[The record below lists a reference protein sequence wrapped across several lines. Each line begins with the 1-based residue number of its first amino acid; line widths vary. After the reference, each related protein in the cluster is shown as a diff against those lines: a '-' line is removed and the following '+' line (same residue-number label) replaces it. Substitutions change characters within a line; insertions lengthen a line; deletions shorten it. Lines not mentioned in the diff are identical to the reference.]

1 MTRPVYMDNHSTT
14 PLDPRVLEA
23 MMPWLTERFG
33 NAASRSHA
41 YGWEA
46 EEAVDAAREQVAALI
61 GGSAREIVWT
71 SGATESDN
79 LAIRGVADA
88 VAGGPSAAHI
98 VTTRV
103 EHKAV
108 LDTCKR
114 LEREGVEVTYLAV
127 DELGRVSAEE
137 VGAALRDETVLV
149 SVMFV
154 NNEVGAVQ
162 PIAEIGRLAK
172 ARGVLVHCDAVQGI
186 GRLPFDVEQ
195 MSVDL
200 VSLSAHKMYG
210 PKGVGALWV
219 RRKGPRVRLVGQIDG
234 GGHERG
240 MRSGTL
246 NVPAIVGMG
255 EAARIAKEELE
266 RDAAHARALR
276 DRLWERLRAGL
287 PDVQRNGPPLDET
300 RHPGNLNVS
309 FPFVEAESLMLALKD
324 IVAVSSGSA
333 CTSASLEP
341 SYVLRAMGVDDE
353 RAHASIRFG
362 LGRFNTEEEVDRV
375 SETLVSEV
383 KRLRALNPAYR
394 RAQRGVDVDW

>member
-1 MTRPVYMDNHSTT
+1 MDNHSTT

-88 VAGGPSAAHI
+88 VAGGPSGAHI

-172 ARGVLVHCDAVQGI
+172 ARGVIVHCDAVQGI
-186 GRLPFDVEQ
+186 GRLPFDVEE

-240 MRSGTL
+240 INGVHHTDKTWHNKNRS
-246 NVPAIVGMG
+246 P
-255 EAARIAKEELE
+255 K
-266 RDAAHARALR
+266 
-276 DRLWERLRAGL
+276 
-287 PDVQRNGPPLDET
+287 
-300 RHPGNLNVS
+300 
-309 FPFVEAESLMLALKD
+309 K
-324 IVAVSSGSA
+324 
-333 CTSASLEP
+333 
-341 SYVLRAMGVDDE
+341 
-353 RAHASIRFG
+353 
-362 LGRFNTEEEVDRV
+362 
-375 SETLVSEV
+375 
-383 KRLRALNPAYR
+383 
-394 RAQRGVDVDW
+394 